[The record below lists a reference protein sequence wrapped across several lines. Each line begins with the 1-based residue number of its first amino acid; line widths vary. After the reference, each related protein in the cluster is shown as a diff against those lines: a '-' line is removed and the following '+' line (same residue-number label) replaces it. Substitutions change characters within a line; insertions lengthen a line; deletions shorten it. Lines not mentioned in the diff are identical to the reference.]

1 MVTAERREL
10 VVAGA
15 LVRHQ
20 VRQYL
25 IALGVGWQEDQSFL
39 SDAVTFSFEAT
50 DDQWSDVQSWVE
62 KVTT

>member
-1 MVTAERREL
+1 MTARREL

-25 IALGVGWQEDQSFL
+25 RALNIEWEEESLLGDDVWFG
-39 SDAVTFSFEAT
+39 FEAT
-50 DDQWSDVQSWVE
+50 DDQWSDVTAWVVR
-62 KVTT
+62 VTS

>member
-1 MVTAERREL
+1 MTAERREL

-25 IALGVGWQEDQSFL
+25 IALGIKWEEVDAGR
-39 SDAVTFSFEAT
+39 DAVGFLFNAT
-50 DDQWSDVQSWVE
+50 DGQWDDVQAWVE
-62 KVTT
+62 KVTG